1 MRGREAWPRPTNSQ
15 QGVTASSDKTS
26 SRALLGPPHSGDSTS
41 NLPGDRRSFP
51 AAAVAPVD
59 AAGFSLS
66 ALNKTEARTPELP
79 LSRPPPG
86 AERTVRGGFV
96 LAERSLCLEQVA
108 PLSLRNRS
116 FRSFANDDRH
126 VLAKHAS
133 IYPAPEELEA
143 VQMLVSTVEGAL
155 KKVSDWMEGLNKSS
169 GKTSS
174 DGEADD
180 QTEEDA
186 ADTKPDSTP
195 ALCGVTRVGLV
206 AKGLLIK
213 EDMELELVLMC
224 REKPTKLL
232 LSTISGNLP
241 LQIQTMTE
249 DKYEVRSCVPEAA
262 IWVCSTKDPQL
273 TLKITLS
280 SLDMREE
287 HSTEEEGEQEV
298 DREVQ
303 QDKEEEDDD
312 NEVLDRQKCQA
323 ALALLRHAK
332 WFQARVTD
340 LKSCVIV
347 LRILRDMCNRL
358 PVWQPLKGWP
368 LELISEK
375 AIATCNRLLGP
386 GEALRRVME
395 CIASGILLPGGP
407 GVHDPCER
415 EPTDALCDL
424 SVQQADAI
432 THSAQHALRLLA
444 FGQLYKI
451 LNMDPL
457 PASKPLPGLLEGG
470 CQKRLRDDVGSDDRD
485 FIKKMKVLD
494 WRMMDPNH
502 PMNALMRLNQIQPGL
517 QYRLLSQSGPV
528 HAPVFTMSV
537 EIHGTTYQATGN
549 SKRTAKLQVALKAL
563 QALGYM
569 LGSDGDVDS
578 LSADEKSDGES
589 KNDRM
594 STSSSSTTSVT
605 SSTDTQESRAPGP
618 ILTAGGK
625 NPVMEL
631 NEKRRGLK
639 YELISE
645 SGSSYDK
652 RFIIEVEV
660 DKQVFRGTGPNK
672 KVAKASAAL
681 AALNSL
687 FSGSKTTT
695 NKKKRPNP
703 PPKRPVASMLT
714 LPALTTRPLR
724 VPVIPRAPYISTPPT
739 HGYMPPGYGAPYGYG
754 PTGTLPA
761 YGGLYFDSAYY
772 QPQTI
777 ATPIIIHLG
786 PQDLF

>member
-1 MRGREAWPRPTNSQ
+1 I
-15 QGVTASSDKTS
+15 
-26 SRALLGPPHSGDSTS
+26 
-41 NLPGDRRSFP
+41 
-51 AAAVAPVD
+51 
-59 AAGFSLS
+59 
-66 ALNKTEARTPELP
+66 
-79 LSRPPPG
+79 
-86 AERTVRGGFV
+86 
-96 LAERSLCLEQVA
+96 
-108 PLSLRNRS
+108 
-116 FRSFANDDRH
+116 SFANDDRH
-126 VLAKHAS
+126 VMAKHAS

-155 KKVSDWMEGLNKSS
+155 KKVSDWMDDLSKSS
-169 GKTSS
+169 GQAT
-174 DGEADD
+174 ADD
-180 QTEEDA
+180 EAGDDTVEEDA
-186 ADTKPDSTP
+186 AEKKLDATSV
-195 ALCGVTRVGLV
+195 LCGVTRVGLV

-213 EDMELELVLMC
+213 GDMDLELVLMC

-232 LSTISGNLP
+232 LYTISANLP
-241 LQIQTMTE
+241 LQIQTMTD

-262 IWVCSTKDPQL
+262 IQVCSTKDPRL
-273 TLKITLS
+273 TLKITFS
-280 SLDMREE
+280 SLAMREE
-287 HSTEEEGEQEV
+287 QGTAE
-298 DREVQ
+298 
-303 QDKEEEDDD
+303 EEED
-312 NEVLDRQKCQA
+312 VLDKQRCQA
-323 ALALLRHAK
+323 ALASLRHAK
-332 WFQARVTD
+332 WFQVSTARVTD

-368 LELISEK
+368 LELICEK
-375 AIATCNRLLGP
+375 AIATCNRPLGP

-415 EPTDALCDL
+415 EPTDVLSDL
-424 SVQQADAI
+424 SAQQADAV

-444 FGQLYKI
+444 FGQLYKV

-457 PASKPLPGLLEGG
+457 PASKPSPRLLEGG
-470 CQKRLRDDVGSDDRD
+470 CQKRLREDVGSDDRD
-485 FIKKMKVLD
+485 FIKRMKVLD
-494 WRMMDPNH
+494 WRMTDPNH
-502 PMNALMRLNQIQPGL
+502 PMNALMRLNQIHPGL

-537 EIHGTTYQATGN
+537 EIQGTTYQATGN

-563 QALGYM
+563 QALGYV
-569 LGSDGDVDS
+569 LGNDGDVDS
-578 LSADEKSDGES
+578 LSADEKSDGEG

-594 STSSSSTTSVT
+594 STSSSSTSIT

-687 FSGSKTTT
+687 FSGSKSTT

-703 PPKRPVASMLT
+703 PPKRPVTSVLT
-714 LPALTTRPLR
+714 LPALAARPPR
-724 VPVIPRAPYISTPPT
+724 VPVIPRAPYISTPPA
-739 HGYMPPGYGAPYGYG
+739 HGYIPPGFGAPYGYSPAG
-754 PTGTLPA
+754 ALPA
-761 YGGLYFDSAYY
+761 YGGLYIDSAYY

>member
-1 MRGREAWPRPTNSQ
+1 M
-15 QGVTASSDKTS
+15 
-26 SRALLGPPHSGDSTS
+26 
-41 NLPGDRRSFP
+41 
-51 AAAVAPVD
+51 
-59 AAGFSLS
+59 
-66 ALNKTEARTPELP
+66 
-79 LSRPPPG
+79 
-86 AERTVRGGFV
+86 
-96 LAERSLCLEQVA
+96 
-108 PLSLRNRS
+108 
-116 FRSFANDDRH
+116 
-126 VLAKHAS
+126 AKHAS
-133 IYPAPEELEA
+133 IYPTPEELEA
-143 VQMLVSTVEGAL
+143 VQTLVSTVEGAL
-155 KKVSDWMEGLNKSS
+155 KKVSDWMDGLNKSS
-169 GKTSS
+169 GKPTIN
-174 DGEADD
+174 DEPGDN
-180 QTEEDA
+180 TEEKDA
-186 ADTKPDSTP
+186 AETKSDSTP
-195 ALCGVTRVGLV
+195 VLCGVTRVSLV

-213 EDMELELVLMC
+213 GDMDLELVLMC

-232 LSTISGNLP
+232 LYTISANLP

-249 DKYEVRSCVPEAA
+249 DKFEVQSCVSEAA
-262 IWVCSTKDPQL
+262 IRVCSAKDPQL

-280 SLDMREE
+280 SLAMREE
-287 HSTEEEGEQEV
+287 HSTTEEEEGDQDDSKQRQE
-298 DREVQ
+298 
-303 QDKEEEDDD
+303 KEEKVEDED
-312 NEVLDRQKCQA
+312 VLDRQKCQA
-323 ALALLRHAK
+323 ALASLRHAK

-340 LKSCVIV
+340 LKSCVII
-347 LRILRDMCNRL
+347 LRIFRDMCNRL

-368 LELISEK
+368 LELICEK
-375 AIATCNRLLGP
+375 AIATCNRPLGP

-415 EPTDALCDL
+415 EPTDVLSDL
-424 SVQQADAI
+424 SAQQADAV
-432 THSAQHALRLLA
+432 TDSAQHALRLLA
-444 FGQLYKI
+444 FGQLYKV

-457 PASKPLPGLLEGG
+457 PTSKPSPRLLEGG
-470 CQKRLRDDVGSDDRD
+470 CQKRLREDVGSDDRD
-485 FIKKMKVLD
+485 FIKRMKVLD
-494 WRMMDPNH
+494 WRMTDPNH
-502 PMNALMRLNQIQPGL
+502 PMNALMRLNQIHPGL

-537 EIHGTTYQATGN
+537 DIQGTTYQATGN

-563 QALGYM
+563 QALGFV
-569 LGSDGDVDS
+569 LGGDGDIDS
-578 LSADEKSDGES
+578 LSADEKSDGEG

-594 STSSSSTTSVT
+594 STSSSSTSIT

-687 FSGSKTTT
+687 FSGSKSTT

-703 PPKRPVASMLT
+703 PPKRPVASVLT
-714 LPALTTRPLR
+714 LPALAARPPR

-739 HGYMPPGYGAPYGYG
+739 HGYIPPGFGAPYGYSPAG
-754 PTGTLPA
+754 ALPPYGFPSRMPSVVVPVIRVPTTYPITH
-761 YGGLYFDSAYY
+761 LYPY
-772 QPQTI
+772 
-777 ATPIIIHLG
+777 
-786 PQDLF
+786 

>member
-1 MRGREAWPRPTNSQ
+1 M
-15 QGVTASSDKTS
+15 
-26 SRALLGPPHSGDSTS
+26 
-41 NLPGDRRSFP
+41 
-51 AAAVAPVD
+51 
-59 AAGFSLS
+59 
-66 ALNKTEARTPELP
+66 
-79 LSRPPPG
+79 
-86 AERTVRGGFV
+86 
-96 LAERSLCLEQVA
+96 
-108 PLSLRNRS
+108 RS

-126 VLAKHAS
+126 VMAKHSS

-143 VQMLVSTVEGAL
+143 VQTLVSTVEGAL
-155 KKVSDWMEGLNKSS
+155 KKVSDWMDGLNKSS
-169 GKTSS
+169 GKTSAN
-174 DGEADD
+174 DEAGDSKV
-180 QTEEDA
+180 EEDA
-186 ADTKPDSTP
+186 AETKPDSTP

-213 EDMELELVLMC
+213 GDMDLELVLMC
-224 REKPTKLL
+224 KEKPTKLL
-232 LSTISGNLP
+232 LYTVSANLP

-249 DKYEVRSCVPEAA
+249 DKYEVQSCVPEAA
-262 IWVCSTKDPQL
+262 IRVCSTKDPRL

-280 SLDMREE
+280 SLTMRED
-287 HSTEEEGEQEV
+287 HSTTQQEDGHPDDSKEQQQQEEEEEEKEDEEQE
-298 DREVQ
+298 D
-303 QDKEEEDDD
+303 
-312 NEVLDRQKCQA
+312 VLDRQKCRA
-323 ALALLRHAK
+323 ALAALRHAK

-340 LKSCVIV
+340 LKSCVII
-347 LRILRDMCNRL
+347 LRIFRDMCSRL
-358 PVWQPLKGWP
+358 AGWQPLKGWP
-368 LELISEK
+368 LELICEK

-415 EPTDALCDL
+415 EPTDVLSDL
-424 SVQQADAI
+424 SAQQADAI

-444 FGQLYKI
+444 FGQLYKV

-457 PASKPLPGLLEGG
+457 PTSKPSPRLLEGG
-470 CQKRLRDDVGSDDRD
+470 CQKRLREDVGSDDRD
-485 FIKKMKVLD
+485 FIKRMKVLD
-494 WRMMDPNH
+494 WRMTDPNH
-502 PMNALMRLNQIQPGL
+502 PMNALMRLNQIHPGL

-537 EIHGTTYQATGN
+537 EIQGTTYQATGN

-563 QALGYM
+563 QALGFV
-569 LGSDGDVDS
+569 LGGDGEVDS
-578 LSADEKSDGES
+578 LSADEKSDGEG

-594 STSSSSTTSVT
+594 STSSSSTSIT
-605 SSTDTQESRAPGP
+605 SSTDAQESRAPGP

-687 FSGSKTTT
+687 FSGSKSTS

-703 PPKRPVASMLT
+703 PPKRPVASVLT
-714 LPALTTRPLR
+714 LPALAARPQR
-724 VPVIPRAPYISTPPT
+724 VPVIPRAPYISTQPT
-739 HGYMPPGYGAPYGYG
+739 HGYIPPGFGAPYGYSPAG
-754 PTGTLPA
+754 ALHPYGFPSRMPSVVVPVIRVPTTYPLTH
-761 YGGLYFDSAYY
+761 LYPY
-772 QPQTI
+772 
-777 ATPIIIHLG
+777 
-786 PQDLF
+786 

>member
-1 MRGREAWPRPTNSQ
+1 M
-15 QGVTASSDKTS
+15 
-26 SRALLGPPHSGDSTS
+26 
-41 NLPGDRRSFP
+41 
-51 AAAVAPVD
+51 
-59 AAGFSLS
+59 
-66 ALNKTEARTPELP
+66 
-79 LSRPPPG
+79 
-86 AERTVRGGFV
+86 
-96 LAERSLCLEQVA
+96 
-108 PLSLRNRS
+108 RS

-126 VLAKHAS
+126 VMAKHAS

-143 VQMLVSTVEGAL
+143 VQTLVSTVEGAL
-155 KKVSDWMEGLNKSS
+155 KKVSDWMDDLSKSS
-169 GKTSS
+169 GKTSTNN
-174 DGEADD
+174 EAGDD
-180 QTEEDA
+180 TVEEDA
-186 ADTKPDSTP
+186 AEKKLDAASV
-195 ALCGVTRVGLV
+195 LCGVTRVGLV

-213 EDMELELVLMC
+213 GDMDLELVLMC

-232 LSTISGNLP
+232 LYTISANLP
-241 LQIQTMTE
+241 LQIQTMTD

-262 IWVCSTKDPQL
+262 IQVCTTKDPHL

-280 SLDMREE
+280 SLAMRDEQSATE
-287 HSTEEEGEQEV
+287 EEEGEQ
-298 DREVQ
+298 DA
-303 QDKEEEDDD
+303 DKRRQEEEEEEEEEED
-312 NEVLDRQKCQA
+312 VLDRQKCQA
-323 ALALLRHAK
+323 ALASLRHAK

-368 LELISEK
+368 LELICEK
-375 AIATCNRLLGP
+375 AIATCNRPLGP
-386 GEALRRVME
+386 GEALRRVIE

-415 EPTDALCDL
+415 EPTDVLSDL
-424 SVQQADAI
+424 SAQQADAI

-444 FGQLYKI
+444 FGQLYKV

-457 PASKPLPGLLEGG
+457 PASKPSLRLLEGG
-470 CQKRLRDDVGSDDRD
+470 CQKRLREDIGSDDRD
-485 FIKKMKVLD
+485 FIKRMKVLD
-494 WRMMDPNH
+494 WRMTDPNH
-502 PMNALMRLNQIQPGL
+502 PMNALMRLNQIHPGL

-537 EIHGTTYQATGN
+537 EIQGTTYQATGN

-563 QALGYM
+563 QALGYV

-578 LSADEKSDGES
+578 LSADEKSDGEG

-594 STSSSSTTSVT
+594 STSSSSTSIT

-687 FSGSKTTT
+687 FSGSKSTT

-703 PPKRPVASMLT
+703 PPKRPVASVLT
-714 LPALTTRPLR
+714 LPALAARPPR
-724 VPVIPRAPYISTPPT
+724 VPIIPRAPYISTPPA
-739 HGYMPPGYGAPYGYG
+739 HGYIPPGFGAPYGYSPAG
-754 PTGTLPA
+754 ALPA
-761 YGGLYFDSAYY
+761 YGFPSRMPSVVVPVIRVPTAYPVTHLYPY
-772 QPQTI
+772 
-777 ATPIIIHLG
+777 
-786 PQDLF
+786 

>member
-1 MRGREAWPRPTNSQ
+1 M
-15 QGVTASSDKTS
+15 
-26 SRALLGPPHSGDSTS
+26 
-41 NLPGDRRSFP
+41 
-51 AAAVAPVD
+51 
-59 AAGFSLS
+59 
-66 ALNKTEARTPELP
+66 
-79 LSRPPPG
+79 
-86 AERTVRGGFV
+86 
-96 LAERSLCLEQVA
+96 
-108 PLSLRNRS
+108 RS

-126 VLAKHAS
+126 VMAKHAS

-143 VQMLVSTVEGAL
+143 VQTLVSTVEGAL
-155 KKVSDWMEGLNKSS
+155 KKVSDWMDGLNTSS
-169 GKTSS
+169 GKTST
-174 DGEADD
+174 DTVAGDNKA
-180 QTEEDA
+180 EEDSA
-186 ADTKPDSTP
+186 ETKPDGTP

-213 EDMELELVLMC
+213 GDMDLELVLMC

-232 LSTISGNLP
+232 LYTISANLP

-249 DKYEVRSCVPEAA
+249 DKYEVQSCAPDAA
-262 IWVCSTKDPQL
+262 IRVCSTKDPCL

-280 SLDMREE
+280 SLTMREE
-287 HSTEEEGEQEV
+287 HCTTEEVSPDEGGHQDDNKERQE
-298 DREVQ
+298 D
-303 QDKEEEDDD
+303 EEED
-312 NEVLDRQKCQA
+312 VLDRQKCQA
-323 ALALLRHAK
+323 ALASLRHAK

-347 LRILRDMCNRL
+347 LRIFRDMCNRL
-358 PVWQPLKGWP
+358 AGWQPLKGWP
-368 LELISEK
+368 LELICEK
-375 AIATCNRLLGP
+375 AIATCNRPLGP

-415 EPTDALCDL
+415 KPTDVLSDL
-424 SVQQADAI
+424 SAQQADAI

-457 PASKPLPGLLEGG
+457 PTSRPSPRLLEGG
-470 CQKRLRDDVGSDDRD
+470 CQKRLREDVGSDDRD
-485 FIKKMKVLD
+485 FIKRMKVLD
-494 WRMMDPNH
+494 WRMTDPNH
-502 PMNALMRLNQIQPGL
+502 PMNALMRLNQIHPGL

-537 EIHGTTYQATGN
+537 EIQGTTYQATGN

-563 QALGYM
+563 QALGFV
-569 LGSDGDVDS
+569 LGGDGDVDS
-578 LSADEKSDGES
+578 LSADEKSDGEG

-594 STSSSSTTSVT
+594 STSSSSTSIT
-605 SSTDTQESRAPGP
+605 SSTDTLQSRAPGP

-681 AALNSL
+681 AALNCL
-687 FSGSKTTT
+687 FSGSKSTSI
-695 NKKKRPNP
+695 KKKRPNP
-703 PPKRPVASMLT
+703 PPKRPVASVLT
-714 LPALTTRPLR
+714 LPALAARPPR

-739 HGYMPPGYGAPYGYG
+739 HGYIPPGFGAPYGYS
-754 PTGTLPA
+754 PA
-761 YGGLYFDSAYY
+761 GALHPYGGLYIDSAYY
-772 QPQTI
+772 QPQTL

>member
-1 MRGREAWPRPTNSQ
+1 M
-15 QGVTASSDKTS
+15 
-26 SRALLGPPHSGDSTS
+26 
-41 NLPGDRRSFP
+41 
-51 AAAVAPVD
+51 
-59 AAGFSLS
+59 
-66 ALNKTEARTPELP
+66 
-79 LSRPPPG
+79 
-86 AERTVRGGFV
+86 
-96 LAERSLCLEQVA
+96 
-108 PLSLRNRS
+108 
-116 FRSFANDDRH
+116 
-126 VLAKHAS
+126 AKHAS
-133 IYPAPEELEA
+133 VYPAPEELEA
-143 VQMLVSTVEGAL
+143 VQSLVSTVEGAL
-155 KKVSDWMEGLNKSS
+155 KKVSDWMDGLDKPS
-169 GKTSS
+169 GKMS
-174 DGEADD
+174 DG
-180 QTEEDA
+180 T
-186 ADTKPDSTP
+186 SV
-195 ALCGVTRVGLV
+195 LCGVTRVGLV

-213 EDMELELVLMC
+213 GDMDLELVLMC

-232 LSTISGNLP
+232 LYTVSANLP
-241 LQIQTMTE
+241 LQIQTMTD
-249 DKYEVRSCVPEAA
+249 DKYEVQSSVPEAA
-262 IWVCSTKDPQL
+262 IQVCSTKDPQL

-280 SLDMREE
+280 SLTMRDDPGT
-287 HSTEEEGEQEV
+287 TEEE
-298 DREVQ
+298 D
-303 QDKEEEDDD
+303 ED
-312 NEVLDRQKCQA
+312 VLDRQRCRA
-323 ALALLRHAK
+323 ALASLRHAK
-332 WFQARVTD
+332 WFQVSTAGRVLLNITD
-340 LKSCVIV
+340 LKSCVVV

-368 LELISEK
+368 LELICEK
-375 AIATCNRLLGP
+375 AIATCNRPLGP

-415 EPTDALCDL
+415 EPTDVLSDL
-424 SVQQADAI
+424 NAQQADAI

-444 FGQLYKI
+444 FGQLYKV

-457 PASKPLPGLLEGG
+457 PANKPSLRLLEGG

-485 FIKKMKVLD
+485 FIKRMKVLD
-494 WRMMDPNH
+494 WRMTDPNH
-502 PMNALMRLNQIQPGL
+502 PMNALMRLNQIHPGL

-537 EIHGTTYQATGN
+537 EIQGTSYQATGN

-563 QALGYM
+563 QALGFV
-569 LGSDGDVDS
+569 LGSGDGDVDS
-578 LSADEKSDGES
+578 LSADEKSDGEG

-594 STSSSSTTSVT
+594 SSSSSSTSIT
-605 SSTDTQESRAPGP
+605 SSTDAPESRAPGP

-687 FSGSKTTT
+687 FSGSKSAT

-703 PPKRPVASMLT
+703 PPKRPVASVLT
-714 LPALTTRPLR
+714 LPALAARPPQ
-724 VPVIPRAPYISTPPT
+724 VPVIPTAPYISTPPT
-739 HGYMPPGYGAPYGYG
+739 HGYIPPGFGAPYGYSPAG
-754 PTGTLPA
+754 ALPA
-761 YGGLYFDSAYY
+761 YSGLYIDSAYY

>member
-1 MRGREAWPRPTNSQ
+1 M
-15 QGVTASSDKTS
+15 
-26 SRALLGPPHSGDSTS
+26 
-41 NLPGDRRSFP
+41 
-51 AAAVAPVD
+51 
-59 AAGFSLS
+59 
-66 ALNKTEARTPELP
+66 
-79 LSRPPPG
+79 
-86 AERTVRGGFV
+86 
-96 LAERSLCLEQVA
+96 
-108 PLSLRNRS
+108 RS

-126 VLAKHAS
+126 VMAKHAGV
-133 IYPAPEELEA
+133 YPTPEELEA
-143 VQMLVSTVEGAL
+143 VQALVSTVEGAL
-155 KKVSDWMEGLNKSS
+155 KKVSDWMDGLNKNS
-169 GKTSS
+169 GKTSTN
-174 DGEADD
+174 GEAADD
-180 QTEEDA
+180 KAEEDA
-186 ADTKPDSTP
+186 ADTKPDGTSV
-195 ALCGVTRVGLV
+195 LCGVTRVGLV

-213 EDMELELVLMC
+213 GDMDLELVLMC

-232 LSTISGNLP
+232 LYTISANLP

-262 IWVCSTKDPQL
+262 IQVCSTKDPRL

-280 SLDMREE
+280 SLAMREE
-287 HSTEEEGEQEV
+287 HSTTEEEEGEQE
-298 DREVQ
+298 D
-303 QDKEEEDDD
+303 DKERQEDKRDEEEEEEEEEEED
-312 NEVLDRQKCQA
+312 VLDRQKCQA
-323 ALALLRHAK
+323 ALASLRHAK

-368 LELISEK
+368 LELICEK
-375 AIATCNRLLGP
+375 AIATCNRPLGP

-395 CIASGILLPGGP
+395 CVASGILLPGGP

-415 EPTDALCDL
+415 EPTDALSDL
-424 SVQQADAI
+424 NAQQADAV

-444 FGQLYKI
+444 FGQLYKV

-457 PASKPLPGLLEGG
+457 PASKPSAGLLEGG
-470 CQKRLRDDVGSDDRD
+470 CQKRHREDVGSDDRD
-485 FIKKMKVLD
+485 FIKRMKVLD
-494 WRMMDPNH
+494 WRMTDPNH

-537 EIHGTTYQATGN
+537 DIQGTTYQATGN

-563 QALGYM
+563 QALGYV

-578 LSADEKSDGES
+578 LSADEKSDGEG

-594 STSSSSTTSVT
+594 STSSSSTSIT

-687 FSGSKTTT
+687 FSGSKSTT

-703 PPKRPVASMLT
+703 PPKRPVASVLT
-714 LPALTTRPLR
+714 LPALAARPPR

-739 HGYMPPGYGAPYGYG
+739 HGYIPPGFGAPYGYSPAG
-754 PTGTLPA
+754 ALPA
-761 YGGLYFDSAYY
+761 YGFPSRLPSVVVPVIRVPTTYPVTHLYPY
-772 QPQTI
+772 
-777 ATPIIIHLG
+777 
-786 PQDLF
+786 

>member
-1 MRGREAWPRPTNSQ
+1 MLT
-15 QGVTASSDKTS
+15 
-26 SRALLGPPHSGDSTS
+26 L
-41 NLPGDRRSFP
+41 
-51 AAAVAPVD
+51 
-59 AAGFSLS
+59 SLS
-66 ALNKTEARTPELP
+66 
-79 LSRPPPG
+79 
-86 AERTVRGGFV
+86 
-96 LAERSLCLEQVA
+96 CLI
-108 PLSLRNRS
+108 LSLS
-116 FRSFANDDRH
+116 
-126 VLAKHAS
+126 
-133 IYPAPEELEA
+133 P
-143 VQMLVSTVEGAL
+143 
-155 KKVSDWMEGLNKSS
+155 
-169 GKTSS
+169 
-174 DGEADD
+174 
-180 QTEEDA
+180 
-186 ADTKPDSTP
+186 
-195 ALCGVTRVGLV
+195 
-206 AKGLLIK
+206 
-213 EDMELELVLMC
+213 
-224 REKPTKLL
+224 
-232 LSTISGNLP
+232 
-241 LQIQTMTE
+241 
-249 DKYEVRSCVPEAA
+249 
-262 IWVCSTKDPQL
+262 
-273 TLKITLS
+273 
-280 SLDMREE
+280 
-287 HSTEEEGEQEV
+287 EEGEQ
-298 DREVQ
+298 DA
-303 QDKEEEDDD
+303 DKRRQEEEEEDED
-312 NEVLDRQKCQA
+312 VLDRQKCQA
-323 ALALLRHAK
+323 ALASLRHAK

-347 LRILRDMCNRL
+347 LRILREMCNRL

-368 LELISEK
+368 LELICEK
-375 AIATCNRLLGP
+375 AIATCNRPLGP
-386 GEALRRVME
+386 GEALRRVIE

-415 EPTDALCDL
+415 EPTDVLSDL
-424 SVQQADAI
+424 SAQQADAI

-444 FGQLYKI
+444 FGQLYKV

-457 PASKPLPGLLEGG
+457 PASKPSPRLLEGG
-470 CQKRLRDDVGSDDRD
+470 CQKRLREDIGSDDRD
-485 FIKKMKVLD
+485 FIKRMKVLD
-494 WRMMDPNH
+494 WRMTDPNH
-502 PMNALMRLNQIQPGL
+502 PMNALMRLNQIHPGL

-537 EIHGTTYQATGN
+537 EIQGTTYQATGN

-563 QALGYM
+563 QALGYV

-578 LSADEKSDGES
+578 LSADEKSDGEG

-594 STSSSSTTSVT
+594 STSSSSTSIT

-687 FSGSKTTT
+687 FSGSKSTT

-703 PPKRPVASMLT
+703 QPKRPVASVLT
-714 LPALTTRPLR
+714 LPALAARPPR
-724 VPVIPRAPYISTPPT
+724 VPVIPRAPYISTPPA
-739 HGYMPPGYGAPYGYG
+739 HGYIPPGFGAPYGYSPAG
-754 PTGTLPA
+754 ALPA
-761 YGGLYFDSAYY
+761 YGGLYIDSAYY

>member
-1 MRGREAWPRPTNSQ
+1 M
-15 QGVTASSDKTS
+15 
-26 SRALLGPPHSGDSTS
+26 
-41 NLPGDRRSFP
+41 
-51 AAAVAPVD
+51 
-59 AAGFSLS
+59 
-66 ALNKTEARTPELP
+66 
-79 LSRPPPG
+79 
-86 AERTVRGGFV
+86 
-96 LAERSLCLEQVA
+96 
-108 PLSLRNRS
+108 RS

-126 VLAKHAS
+126 VMAKHAS

-143 VQMLVSTVEGAL
+143 VQTLVSTVEGAL
-155 KKVSDWMEGLNKSS
+155 KKVSDWMDDLSKSS
-169 GKTSS
+169 GKTSTNN
-174 DGEADD
+174 EAGDD
-180 QTEEDA
+180 TVEEDA
-186 ADTKPDSTP
+186 AEKKLDAASV
-195 ALCGVTRVGLV
+195 LCGVTRVGLV

-213 EDMELELVLMC
+213 GDMDLELVLMC

-232 LSTISGNLP
+232 LYTISANLP
-241 LQIQTMTE
+241 LQIQTMTD

-262 IWVCSTKDPQL
+262 IQVCTTKDPHL

-280 SLDMREE
+280 SLAMRDEQSATE
-287 HSTEEEGEQEV
+287 EEEGEQ
-298 DREVQ
+298 DA
-303 QDKEEEDDD
+303 DKRRQEEEEEED
-312 NEVLDRQKCQA
+312 VLDRQKCQA
-323 ALALLRHAK
+323 ALASLRHAK

-368 LELISEK
+368 LELICEK
-375 AIATCNRLLGP
+375 AIATCNRPLGP
-386 GEALRRVME
+386 GEALRRVIE

-415 EPTDALCDL
+415 EPMDVLSDL
-424 SVQQADAI
+424 SAQQADAI
-432 THSAQHALRLLA
+432 THSAQHALRLLD
-444 FGQLYKI
+444 FGQLYKV

-457 PASKPLPGLLEGG
+457 PASKPSPRLLEGG
-470 CQKRLRDDVGSDDRD
+470 CQKRLREDIGSDDRD
-485 FIKKMKVLD
+485 FIKRMKVLD
-494 WRMMDPNH
+494 WRMTDPNH
-502 PMNALMRLNQIQPGL
+502 PMNALMRLNQIHPGL

-537 EIHGTTYQATGN
+537 EIQGTTYQATGN

-563 QALGYM
+563 QALGYV

-578 LSADEKSDGES
+578 LSADEKSDGEG

-594 STSSSSTTSVT
+594 STSSSSTSIT

-687 FSGSKTTT
+687 FSGSKSTT

-703 PPKRPVASMLT
+703 PPKRPVASVLT
-714 LPALTTRPLR
+714 LPALAARPPR
-724 VPVIPRAPYISTPPT
+724 VPIIPRAPYISTPPA
-739 HGYMPPGYGAPYGYG
+739 HGYIPPGFGAPYGYS
-754 PTGTLPA
+754 PAGTLPA
-761 YGGLYFDSAYY
+761 YGFPSRMPSVVVPVIRVPTAYPVTHLYPY
-772 QPQTI
+772 
-777 ATPIIIHLG
+777 
-786 PQDLF
+786 

>member
-1 MRGREAWPRPTNSQ
+1 M
-15 QGVTASSDKTS
+15 
-26 SRALLGPPHSGDSTS
+26 
-41 NLPGDRRSFP
+41 
-51 AAAVAPVD
+51 
-59 AAGFSLS
+59 
-66 ALNKTEARTPELP
+66 
-79 LSRPPPG
+79 
-86 AERTVRGGFV
+86 
-96 LAERSLCLEQVA
+96 
-108 PLSLRNRS
+108 RS

-126 VLAKHAS
+126 VMAKHAGV
-133 IYPAPEELEA
+133 YPAPEELEA
-143 VQMLVSTVEGAL
+143 VQSLVSTVEGAL
-155 KKVSDWMEGLNKSS
+155 KKVSDWMDGLNKSS
-169 GKTSS
+169 GKTSTS
-174 DGEADD
+174 NEAGD
-180 QTEEDA
+180 TVEEDA
-186 ADTKPDSTP
+186 AETKPDGTSV
-195 ALCGVTRVGLV
+195 LCGVTRVSLV

-213 EDMELELVLMC
+213 GDMDLELVLMC

-232 LSTISGNLP
+232 LYTISANLP

-262 IWVCSTKDPQL
+262 IRVCSTKNPQL

-280 SLDMREE
+280 SLAMREE
-287 HSTEEEGEQEV
+287 HSTTEEEEGHQDEDKETQE
-298 DREVQ
+298 EEETQ
-303 QDKEEEDDD
+303 EDKETQEDEETQEDKETQEEEEEEDD
-312 NEVLDRQKCQA
+312 VLDRHKCQA
-323 ALALLRHAK
+323 ALASLRHAK

-340 LKSCVIV
+340 LKSCVII
-347 LRILRDMCNRL
+347 LRVLRDMCNRL

-368 LELISEK
+368 LELICEK
-375 AIATCNRLLGP
+375 AIATCNRPLGP

-415 EPTDALCDL
+415 EPTDVL
-424 SVQQADAI
+424 SELSAQQADAI

-444 FGQLYKI
+444 FGQLYKV

-457 PASKPLPGLLEGG
+457 PASKPSPRLLEGG
-470 CQKRLRDDVGSDDRD
+470 CQKRLREDAGSDDRD
-485 FIKKMKVLD
+485 FIKRMKVLD
-494 WRMMDPNH
+494 WRMTDPNH
-502 PMNALMRLNQIQPGL
+502 PMNALMRLNQIHPGL

-537 EIHGTTYQATGN
+537 EIQGTTYQATGN

-563 QALGYM
+563 QALGYV
-569 LGSDGDVDS
+569 LSSDGDVDS
-578 LSADEKSDGES
+578 LSADEKSDGEG

-594 STSSSSTTSVT
+594 STSSSSTSIT
-605 SSTDTQESRAPGP
+605 SSTDAQESRAPGP

-645 SGSSYDK
+645 SGNSYDK

-687 FSGSKTTT
+687 FSGSKSTT

-703 PPKRPVASMLT
+703 PPKRPVASVLT
-714 LPALTTRPLR
+714 LPALAARPPR
-724 VPVIPRAPYISTPPT
+724 VPVIPRAPYISTPAT
-739 HGYMPPGYGAPYGYG
+739 HGYIPPGFGAPYGYSPAG
-754 PTGTLPA
+754 ALPA
-761 YGGLYFDSAYY
+761 YGGLYIDSAYY

>member
-1 MRGREAWPRPTNSQ
+1 M
-15 QGVTASSDKTS
+15 
-26 SRALLGPPHSGDSTS
+26 
-41 NLPGDRRSFP
+41 
-51 AAAVAPVD
+51 
-59 AAGFSLS
+59 
-66 ALNKTEARTPELP
+66 
-79 LSRPPPG
+79 
-86 AERTVRGGFV
+86 
-96 LAERSLCLEQVA
+96 
-108 PLSLRNRS
+108 RS

-126 VLAKHAS
+126 VMAKHAS

-143 VQMLVSTVEGAL
+143 VQTMVSTVEGAL
-155 KKVSDWMEGLNKSS
+155 KKVSDWMDGLARPS
-169 GKTSS
+169 GKICAQDGHG
-174 DGEADD
+174 DGERDGDGDGHGDGHGDGVD
-180 QTEEDA
+180 QDQDA
-186 ADTKPDSTP
+186 TRDRSDALTPAVAP

-206 AKGLLIK
+206 AEGLLIK
-213 EDMELELVLMC
+213 GDLDLELVLMC
-224 REKPTKLL
+224 RDKPTKVLL
-232 LSTISGNLP
+232 YTVSANLP
-241 LQIQTMTE
+241 LQIQTMT
-249 DKYEVRSCVPEAA
+249 DDRYEVHSCVPEAA
-262 IWVCSTKDPQL
+262 IRVCRTTDPRL
-273 TLKITLS
+273 TLKVTLS
-280 SLDMREE
+280 SLAMRDDRGATDSEE
-287 HSTEEEGEQEV
+287 GDQEEGKQRRQDKDDVEEEEE
-298 DREVQ
+298 
-303 QDKEEEDDD
+303 KEED
-312 NEVLDRQKCQA
+312 VLDRQKCLV
-323 ALALLRHAK
+323 ALAALRHAK
-332 WFQARVTD
+332 WFQARVAD

-368 LELISEK
+368 LELICEK
-375 AIATCNRLLGP
+375 AIATCNRPLGP
-386 GEALRRVME
+386 GEALRRVIE

-415 EPTDALCDL
+415 EPTDALSEL
-424 SVQQADAI
+424 NAQQADAV
-432 THSAQHALRLLA
+432 TNNAQHALRLLA
-444 FGQLYKI
+444 FGQLYKV

-457 PASKPLPGLLEGG
+457 PASKPSARHLEGG
-470 CQKRLRDDVGSDDRD
+470 VLKRHRDDVGSDDRD
-485 FIKKMKVLD
+485 FIKRMKVLD
-494 WRMMDPNH
+494 WRMTDPNH

-537 EIHGTTYQATGN
+537 DIQGTTYQATGN

-563 QALGYM
+563 QALGYVV
-569 LGSDGDVDS
+569 GADADVDS
-578 LSADEKSDGES
+578 LSADEKSDGEG

-594 STSSSSTTSVT
+594 STSSSSTSIT

-687 FSGSKTTT
+687 FTGSKSTT

-703 PPKRPVASMLT
+703 PPKRPVTSVLT
-714 LPALTTRPLR
+714 LPALAARPQR

-739 HGYMPPGYGAPYGYG
+739 PGYIPPGFGAPYGYSPAG
-754 PTGTLPA
+754 ALPT
-761 YGGLYFDSAYY
+761 YGFPSRMPSVVVPVIRVPTTYPVTHLYPY
-772 QPQTI
+772 
-777 ATPIIIHLG
+777 
-786 PQDLF
+786 

>member
-1 MRGREAWPRPTNSQ
+1 M
-15 QGVTASSDKTS
+15 
-26 SRALLGPPHSGDSTS
+26 
-41 NLPGDRRSFP
+41 
-51 AAAVAPVD
+51 
-59 AAGFSLS
+59 
-66 ALNKTEARTPELP
+66 
-79 LSRPPPG
+79 
-86 AERTVRGGFV
+86 
-96 LAERSLCLEQVA
+96 
-108 PLSLRNRS
+108 RS

-126 VLAKHAS
+126 VMAKHAS
-133 IYPAPEELEA
+133 VYPAPEELEA
-143 VQMLVSTVEGAL
+143 VQSLVSTVEGAL
-155 KKVSDWMEGLNKSS
+155 KKVSDWMDGLDKPSEKMSTTNKAADNTTEEEAAET
-169 GKTSS
+169 KS
-174 DGEADD
+174 DG
-180 QTEEDA
+180 T
-186 ADTKPDSTP
+186 SV
-195 ALCGVTRVGLV
+195 LCGVTRVGLV

-213 EDMELELVLMC
+213 GDMDLELVLMC

-232 LSTISGNLP
+232 LYTVSANLP
-241 LQIQTMTE
+241 LQIQTMTD
-249 DKYEVRSCVPEAA
+249 DKYEVRSSVPEAA
-262 IWVCSTKDPQL
+262 IQVCSTKDPQL

-280 SLDMREE
+280 SLTMRDDP
-287 HSTEEEGEQEV
+287 STTEEEEEG
-298 DREVQ
+298 DRDGG
-303 QDKEEEDDD
+303 DKRRRREEDEDED
-312 NEVLDRQKCQA
+312 EDVLDRQRCLA
-323 ALALLRHAK
+323 ALASLRHAK

-340 LKSCVIV
+340 LKSCVVV

-368 LELISEK
+368 LELICEK
-375 AIATCNRLLGP
+375 AIATCNRPLGP

-415 EPTDALCDL
+415 EPTDVLSDL
-424 SVQQADAI
+424 NAQQADAI

-444 FGQLYKI
+444 FGQLYKV

-457 PASKPLPGLLEGG
+457 PANKPSLRLLEGG
-470 CQKRLRDDVGSDDRD
+470 CQKRLRDDDGSDDRD
-485 FIKKMKVLD
+485 FIKRMKVLD
-494 WRMMDPNH
+494 WRMTDPNH
-502 PMNALMRLNQIQPGL
+502 PMNALMRLNQIHPGL

-537 EIHGTTYQATGN
+537 EIQGTSYQATGN

-563 QALGYM
+563 QALGFV
-569 LGSDGDVDS
+569 LGGGDGDVDS
-578 LSADEKSDGES
+578 LSADEKSDGEG

-594 STSSSSTTSVT
+594 SSSSSSTSIT
-605 SSTDTQESRAPGP
+605 SSTDAPECRAPGP

-687 FSGSKTTT
+687 FSGSKSAT

-703 PPKRPVASMLT
+703 PPKRPVASVLT
-714 LPALTTRPLR
+714 LPALAARPPR

-739 HGYMPPGYGAPYGYG
+739 HGYIPPGFGAPYGYSPAG
-754 PTGTLPA
+754 ALPA
-761 YGGLYFDSAYY
+761 YSGLYIDSAYY

>member
-1 MRGREAWPRPTNSQ
+1 M
-15 QGVTASSDKTS
+15 
-26 SRALLGPPHSGDSTS
+26 
-41 NLPGDRRSFP
+41 
-51 AAAVAPVD
+51 
-59 AAGFSLS
+59 
-66 ALNKTEARTPELP
+66 
-79 LSRPPPG
+79 
-86 AERTVRGGFV
+86 
-96 LAERSLCLEQVA
+96 
-108 PLSLRNRS
+108 RS

-126 VLAKHAS
+126 VMAKHAS
-133 IYPAPEELEA
+133 VYPAPEELEA
-143 VQMLVSTVEGAL
+143 VQTLVSTVEGAL
-155 KKVSDWMEGLNKSS
+155 KKVSDWMDGLNKSS
-169 GKTSS
+169 GKTSINNEV
-174 DGEADD
+174 GDD
-180 QTEEDA
+180 SVERDA
-186 ADTKPDSTP
+186 AETKPDGTP
-195 ALCGVTRVGLV
+195 VLCGVTRVGLV

-213 EDMELELVLMC
+213 GDMDLELVLMC

-232 LSTISGNLP
+232 LYTISANLP

-249 DKYEVRSCVPEAA
+249 DKYEVQSCVPEAA
-262 IWVCSTKDPQL
+262 IRVCSTKDPQL

-280 SLDMREE
+280 SLAMREE
-287 HSTEEEGEQEV
+287 HSATE
-298 DREVQ
+298 
-303 QDKEEEDDD
+303 EEEDDQED
-312 NEVLDRQKCQA
+312 KKEKQEGKEEEEDVLDRQKCQA
-323 ALALLRHAK
+323 ALASLRHSK

-347 LRILRDMCNRL
+347 LRIFRDMCNRL
-358 PVWQPLKGWP
+358 PGWQPLKGWP
-368 LELISEK
+368 LELICEK
-375 AIATCNRLLGP
+375 AIATCNRPLGP

-415 EPTDALCDL
+415 EPTDVL
-424 SVQQADAI
+424 SGLSAQQADSI
-432 THSAQHALRLLA
+432 TDSAQHALRLLA
-444 FGQLYKI
+444 FGQLYKV

-457 PASKPLPGLLEGG
+457 PASKPSPRLLEGG
-470 CQKRLRDDVGSDDRD
+470 CQKRIREDVGSDDRD
-485 FIKKMKVLD
+485 FIKRMKVLD

-502 PMNALMRLNQIQPGL
+502 PMNALMRLNQIHPGL

-537 EIHGTTYQATGN
+537 DIQGTTYQATGN

-563 QALGYM
+563 QALGFVVS
-569 LGSDGDVDS
+569 GDGDVDS
-578 LSADEKSDGES
+578 LSADEKSDGEG

-594 STSSSSTTSVT
+594 STSSSSTSIT

-660 DKQVFRGTGPNK
+660 DKQVFRGMGPNK

-687 FSGSKTTT
+687 FSGSKSTT

-703 PPKRPVASMLT
+703 PPKRPIASVLT
-714 LPALTTRPLR
+714 LPALAARPPR

-739 HGYMPPGYGAPYGYG
+739 HGYIPPGFGAPYGYSPAG
-754 PTGTLPA
+754 ALPPYGFPSRMPSVVVPVIRVPTTYPVTH
-761 YGGLYFDSAYY
+761 LYPY
-772 QPQTI
+772 
-777 ATPIIIHLG
+777 
-786 PQDLF
+786 

>member
-1 MRGREAWPRPTNSQ
+1 M
-15 QGVTASSDKTS
+15 
-26 SRALLGPPHSGDSTS
+26 
-41 NLPGDRRSFP
+41 
-51 AAAVAPVD
+51 
-59 AAGFSLS
+59 
-66 ALNKTEARTPELP
+66 
-79 LSRPPPG
+79 
-86 AERTVRGGFV
+86 
-96 LAERSLCLEQVA
+96 
-108 PLSLRNRS
+108 
-116 FRSFANDDRH
+116 
-126 VLAKHAS
+126 AKHAGV
-133 IYPAPEELEA
+133 YPAPEELEA
-143 VQMLVSTVEGAL
+143 VQSLVSTVEGAL
-155 KKVSDWMEGLNKSS
+155 KKVSDWMDGLNKSS
-169 GKTSS
+169 GKTSTS
-174 DGEADD
+174 NEAGD
-180 QTEEDA
+180 TVEEDA
-186 ADTKPDSTP
+186 AETKPDGTSV
-195 ALCGVTRVGLV
+195 LCGVTRVSLV

-213 EDMELELVLMC
+213 GDMDLELVLMC

-232 LSTISGNLP
+232 LYTISANLP

-262 IWVCSTKDPQL
+262 IRVCSTKNPQL

-280 SLDMREE
+280 SLAMREE
-287 HSTEEEGEQEV
+287 HSTTEEDVYETQEEE
-298 DREVQ
+298 
-303 QDKEEEDDD
+303 EEEDD
-312 NEVLDRQKCQA
+312 VLDRHKCQA
-323 ALALLRHAK
+323 ALASLRHAK

-340 LKSCVIV
+340 LKSCVII
-347 LRILRDMCNRL
+347 LRVLRDMCNRL

-368 LELISEK
+368 LELICEK
-375 AIATCNRLLGP
+375 AIATCNRPLGP

-415 EPTDALCDL
+415 EPTDVL
-424 SVQQADAI
+424 SELSAQQADAI

-444 FGQLYKI
+444 FGQLYKV

-457 PASKPLPGLLEGG
+457 PASKPSPRLLEGG
-470 CQKRLRDDVGSDDRD
+470 CQKRLREDAGSDDRD
-485 FIKKMKVLD
+485 FIKRMKVLD
-494 WRMMDPNH
+494 WRMTDPNH
-502 PMNALMRLNQIQPGL
+502 PMNALMRLNQIHPGL

-537 EIHGTTYQATGN
+537 EIQGTTYQATGN

-563 QALGYM
+563 QALGYV
-569 LGSDGDVDS
+569 LSSDGDVDS
-578 LSADEKSDGES
+578 LSADEKSDGEG

-594 STSSSSTTSVT
+594 STSSSSTSIT
-605 SSTDTQESRAPGP
+605 SSTDAQESRAPGP

-645 SGSSYDK
+645 SGNSYDK

-687 FSGSKTTT
+687 FSGSKSTT

-703 PPKRPVASMLT
+703 PPKRPVASVLT
-714 LPALTTRPLR
+714 LPALAARPPR

-739 HGYMPPGYGAPYGYG
+739 HGYIPPGFGAPYGYSPAG
-754 PTGTLPA
+754 ALPA
-761 YGGLYFDSAYY
+761 YGGLYIDSAYY

>member
-1 MRGREAWPRPTNSQ
+1 M
-15 QGVTASSDKTS
+15 
-26 SRALLGPPHSGDSTS
+26 
-41 NLPGDRRSFP
+41 
-51 AAAVAPVD
+51 
-59 AAGFSLS
+59 
-66 ALNKTEARTPELP
+66 
-79 LSRPPPG
+79 
-86 AERTVRGGFV
+86 
-96 LAERSLCLEQVA
+96 
-108 PLSLRNRS
+108 
-116 FRSFANDDRH
+116 
-126 VLAKHAS
+126 AKHAS

-143 VQMLVSTVEGAL
+143 VQTLVSTVEGAL
-155 KKVSDWMEGLNKSS
+155 KKVSDWMDECDTGCHPSALRRD
-169 GKTSS
+169 GTSV
-174 DGEADD
+174 
-180 QTEEDA
+180 
-186 ADTKPDSTP
+186 
-195 ALCGVTRVGLV
+195 LCGVTRVGLV

-213 EDMELELVLMC
+213 GDMDLELVLMC

-232 LSTISGNLP
+232 LYTISANLP

-249 DKYEVRSCVPEAA
+249 DKYEVRSCAPEAA
-262 IWVCSTKDPQL
+262 IRVCSTKDPQL
-273 TLKITLS
+273 ILKITLS
-280 SLDMREE
+280 SLAMREE
-287 HSTEEEGEQEV
+287 QE
-298 DREVQ
+298 
-303 QDKEEEDDD
+303 DKDEED
-312 NEVLDRQKCQA
+312 VLDRQKCQA
-323 ALALLRHAK
+323 ALASLRHAK
-332 WFQARVTD
+332 WFQVSTARVTD

-358 PVWQPLKGWP
+358 PVWQPLKGWS
-368 LELISEK
+368 LELICEK
-375 AIATCNRLLGP
+375 AIATCNRPLGP

-415 EPTDALCDL
+415 EPTDVLSDL
-424 SVQQADAI
+424 SAQQADAI

-444 FGQLYKI
+444 FGQLYKV

-457 PASKPLPGLLEGG
+457 PASKPSPRLLEGG
-470 CQKRLRDDVGSDDRD
+470 CQKRLRDDVGPDDRD
-485 FIKKMKVLD
+485 FIKRMKVLD
-494 WRMMDPNH
+494 WRMTDPNH
-502 PMNALMRLNQIQPGL
+502 PMNALMRLNQIHPGL

-537 EIHGTTYQATGN
+537 EIQGTTYQATGN
-549 SKRTAKLQVALKAL
+549 SKRSAKLQVALKAL
-563 QALGYM
+563 QALGYV
-569 LGSDGDVDS
+569 LSVDGDVDS
-578 LSADEKSDGES
+578 LSADEKSDGEG

-594 STSSSSTTSVT
+594 STSSSSTSIT
-605 SSTDTQESRAPGP
+605 SSTDAQESRAPGP

-687 FSGSKTTT
+687 FSGSKSTT

-703 PPKRPVASMLT
+703 PPKRPVASVLT
-714 LPALTTRPLR
+714 LPALAARAPR

-739 HGYMPPGYGAPYGYG
+739 HGYIPPGFGTPYGYTPAG
-754 PTGTLPA
+754 ALPA
-761 YGGLYFDSAYY
+761 YGGLYIDSAYY

>member
-1 MRGREAWPRPTNSQ
+1 M
-15 QGVTASSDKTS
+15 
-26 SRALLGPPHSGDSTS
+26 
-41 NLPGDRRSFP
+41 
-51 AAAVAPVD
+51 
-59 AAGFSLS
+59 
-66 ALNKTEARTPELP
+66 
-79 LSRPPPG
+79 
-86 AERTVRGGFV
+86 
-96 LAERSLCLEQVA
+96 
-108 PLSLRNRS
+108 RS

-126 VLAKHAS
+126 VMAKHAS

-143 VQMLVSTVEGAL
+143 VQTLVSTVEGAL
-155 KKVSDWMEGLNKSS
+155 KKVSDWMDDLSKSS
-169 GKTSS
+169 GKTSTNN
-174 DGEADD
+174 EAGDD
-180 QTEEDA
+180 TVEEDA
-186 ADTKPDSTP
+186 AEKKLDAASV
-195 ALCGVTRVGLV
+195 LCGVTRVGLV

-213 EDMELELVLMC
+213 GDMDLELVLMC

-232 LSTISGNLP
+232 LYTISTNLP
-241 LQIQTMTE
+241 LQIQTMTD

-262 IWVCSTKDPQL
+262 IQVCTTKDPHL

-280 SLDMREE
+280 SLAMRDEQSATE
-287 HSTEEEGEQEV
+287 EEEGEQ
-298 DREVQ
+298 DA
-303 QDKEEEDDD
+303 DKQRQEEEEEED
-312 NEVLDRQKCQA
+312 VLDRQKCQA
-323 ALALLRHAK
+323 ALASLRHAK

-368 LELISEK
+368 LELICEK
-375 AIATCNRLLGP
+375 AIATCNRPLGP
-386 GEALRRVME
+386 GEALRRVIE

-415 EPTDALCDL
+415 EPMDVLSDL
-424 SVQQADAI
+424 SAQQADAI

-444 FGQLYKI
+444 FGQLYKV

-457 PASKPLPGLLEGG
+457 PASKPSPRLLEGG
-470 CQKRLRDDVGSDDRD
+470 CQKRLREDIGSDDRD
-485 FIKKMKVLD
+485 FIKRMKVLD
-494 WRMMDPNH
+494 WRMTDPNH
-502 PMNALMRLNQIQPGL
+502 PMNALMRLNQIHPGL

-537 EIHGTTYQATGN
+537 EIQGTTYQATGN

-563 QALGYM
+563 QALGYV

-578 LSADEKSDGES
+578 LSADEKSDGEG

-594 STSSSSTTSVT
+594 STSSSSTSIT

-687 FSGSKTTT
+687 FSGSKSTT

-703 PPKRPVASMLT
+703 PPKRPVASVLT
-714 LPALTTRPLR
+714 LPALAARPPR
-724 VPVIPRAPYISTPPT
+724 VPIIPRAPYISTPPA
-739 HGYMPPGYGAPYGYG
+739 HGYIPPGFGAPYGYS
-754 PTGTLPA
+754 PAGTLPA
-761 YGGLYFDSAYY
+761 YGFPSRMPSVVVPVIRVPTAYPVTHLYPY
-772 QPQTI
+772 
-777 ATPIIIHLG
+777 
-786 PQDLF
+786 

>member
-1 MRGREAWPRPTNSQ
+1 M
-15 QGVTASSDKTS
+15 
-26 SRALLGPPHSGDSTS
+26 
-41 NLPGDRRSFP
+41 
-51 AAAVAPVD
+51 
-59 AAGFSLS
+59 
-66 ALNKTEARTPELP
+66 
-79 LSRPPPG
+79 
-86 AERTVRGGFV
+86 
-96 LAERSLCLEQVA
+96 
-108 PLSLRNRS
+108 
-116 FRSFANDDRH
+116 
-126 VLAKHAS
+126 AKHAS

-143 VQMLVSTVEGAL
+143 VQTLVSTVESAL
-155 KKVSDWMEGLNKSS
+155 KKVSDWMDGLNEPS
-169 GKTSS
+169 GKTAS
-174 DGEADD
+174 DAGVHPSALRP
-180 QTEEDA
+180 DA
-186 ADTKPDSTP
+186 TSL
-195 ALCGVTRVGLV
+195 LCGVTRVSLV

-213 EDMELELVLMC
+213 GDMDLELVLMC
-224 REKPTKLL
+224 REKPTKMLL
-232 LSTISGNLP
+232 VTISANLP

-249 DKYEVRSCVPEAA
+249 DKYEVWSCVPEAA
-262 IWVCSTKDPQL
+262 IRVCSTKNPRL

-280 SLDMREE
+280 SLEDDRAED
-287 HSTEEEGEQEV
+287 EEEG
-298 DREVQ
+298 
-303 QDKEEEDDD
+303 
-312 NEVLDRQKCQA
+312 VLDRLKCQA
-323 ALALLRHAK
+323 ALASLRHAK
-332 WFQARVTD
+332 WFQVMTVFSFKITD
-340 LKSCVIV
+340 LKSCVVILRV
-347 LRILRDMCNRL
+347 LRDICNRL

-368 LELISEK
+368 LELICEK
-375 AIATCNRLLGP
+375 AIATCNRPLGP

-415 EPTDALCDL
+415 EPTDVLSAL
-424 SVQQADAI
+424 SAQQADAI

-444 FGQLYKI
+444 FGQLYKV

-457 PASKPLPGLLEGG
+457 PASKPSPRVSEGS
-470 CQKRLRDDVGSDDRD
+470 CHKRLREDVGSDDRD
-485 FIKKMKVLD
+485 FIKRMKVLD
-494 WRMMDPNH
+494 WRMTDPNH
-502 PMNALMRLNQIQPGL
+502 PMNALMRLNQIHPGL

-537 EIHGTTYQATGN
+537 EIQGTTYQATGN

-563 QALGYM
+563 QALGYV
-569 LGSDGDVDS
+569 LSSDTDVDS
-578 LSADEKSDGES
+578 LSADEKSDGEG

-594 STSSSSTTSVT
+594 STSSSSTSIT

-687 FSGSKTTT
+687 FSGSKSTTS
-695 NKKKRPNP
+695 KKKRPNP
-703 PPKRPVASMLT
+703 PPKRPVTSVLT
-714 LPALTTRPLR
+714 LPALAARPPR
-724 VPVIPRAPYISTPPT
+724 VPIIPRAPYISTPPT
-739 HGYMPPGYGAPYGYG
+739 HGYIPPGFGAPYGYSPAG
-754 PTGTLPA
+754 ALPA
-761 YGGLYFDSAYY
+761 YGGLYIDSAYY

>member
-1 MRGREAWPRPTNSQ
+1 M
-15 QGVTASSDKTS
+15 
-26 SRALLGPPHSGDSTS
+26 
-41 NLPGDRRSFP
+41 
-51 AAAVAPVD
+51 
-59 AAGFSLS
+59 
-66 ALNKTEARTPELP
+66 
-79 LSRPPPG
+79 
-86 AERTVRGGFV
+86 
-96 LAERSLCLEQVA
+96 
-108 PLSLRNRS
+108 
-116 FRSFANDDRH
+116 
-126 VLAKHAS
+126 AKHAS
-133 IYPAPEELEA
+133 IYPTPEELEA
-143 VQMLVSTVEGAL
+143 VQTLVSTVEGAL
-155 KKVSDWMEGLNKSS
+155 KKVSDWMDD
-169 GKTSS
+169 S
-174 DGEADD
+174 DTGCLPSALRS
-180 QTEEDA
+180 
-186 ADTKPDSTP
+186 DSTP
-195 ALCGVTRVGLV
+195 VLCGVTRVGLV

-213 EDMELELVLMC
+213 GDMDLELVLMC

-232 LSTISGNLP
+232 LYTISANLP

-249 DKYEVRSCVPEAA
+249 DKFEVQSCVSEAA
-262 IWVCSTKDPQL
+262 IRVCRAKDPQL

-280 SLDMREE
+280 SLAMREE
-287 HSTEEEGEQEV
+287 ERQE
-298 DREVQ
+298 
-303 QDKEEEDDD
+303 KEEKEEDED
-312 NEVLDRQKCQA
+312 VLDRQKCQA
-323 ALALLRHAK
+323 ALASLRHAK
-332 WFQARVTD
+332 WFQVRTKCYFLNARVTD
-340 LKSCVIV
+340 LKSCVVI
-347 LRILRDMCNRL
+347 LRIFRDMCNRL

-368 LELISEK
+368 LELLCEK
-375 AIATCNRLLGP
+375 AIATCNRPLGP

-415 EPTDALCDL
+415 EPTDVLSDL
-424 SVQQADAI
+424 SAQQADAI
-432 THSAQHALRLLA
+432 TDSAQHALRLLA
-444 FGQLYKI
+444 FGQLYKV

-457 PASKPLPGLLEGG
+457 PTSKPSPRLLEGG
-470 CQKRLRDDVGSDDRD
+470 CQKRLREDVGSDDRD
-485 FIKKMKVLD
+485 FIKRMKVLD
-494 WRMMDPNH
+494 WRMTDPNH
-502 PMNALMRLNQIQPGL
+502 PMNALMRLNQIHPGL

-537 EIHGTTYQATGN
+537 DIQGTTYQATGN

-563 QALGYM
+563 QALGFV
-569 LGSDGDVDS
+569 LGGDGDIDS
-578 LSADEKSDGES
+578 LSADEKSDGEG

-594 STSSSSTTSVT
+594 STSSSSTSIT

-687 FSGSKTTT
+687 FSGSKSTT

-703 PPKRPVASMLT
+703 PVTSVLT
-714 LPALTTRPLR
+714 LPALAARPPR

-739 HGYMPPGYGAPYGYG
+739 HGYIPPGFGAHYGYSPAG
-754 PTGTLPA
+754 ALPP
-761 YGGLYFDSAYY
+761 YGGLYIDSAYY

>member
-1 MRGREAWPRPTNSQ
+1 M
-15 QGVTASSDKTS
+15 
-26 SRALLGPPHSGDSTS
+26 
-41 NLPGDRRSFP
+41 
-51 AAAVAPVD
+51 
-59 AAGFSLS
+59 
-66 ALNKTEARTPELP
+66 
-79 LSRPPPG
+79 
-86 AERTVRGGFV
+86 
-96 LAERSLCLEQVA
+96 
-108 PLSLRNRS
+108 RS

-126 VLAKHAS
+126 VMAKHAS

-143 VQMLVSTVEGAL
+143 VQTLVSTVEGAL
-155 KKVSDWMEGLNKSS
+155 KKVSDWMDDLSKSS
-169 GKTSS
+169 GKTSTNN
-174 DGEADD
+174 EAGDD
-180 QTEEDA
+180 TVEEDA
-186 ADTKPDSTP
+186 AEKKLDAASV
-195 ALCGVTRVGLV
+195 LCGVTRVGLV

-213 EDMELELVLMC
+213 GDMDLELVLMC

-232 LSTISGNLP
+232 LYTISANLP
-241 LQIQTMTE
+241 LQIQTMTD

-262 IWVCSTKDPQL
+262 IQVCTTKDPHL

-280 SLDMREE
+280 SLAMRDEQSATE
-287 HSTEEEGEQEV
+287 EEEGEQ
-298 DREVQ
+298 DA
-303 QDKEEEDDD
+303 DKRRQEEEEEEEED
-312 NEVLDRQKCQA
+312 VLDRQKCQA
-323 ALALLRHAK
+323 ALASLRHAK

-368 LELISEK
+368 LELICEK
-375 AIATCNRLLGP
+375 AIATCNRPLGP
-386 GEALRRVME
+386 GEALRRVIE

-415 EPTDALCDL
+415 EPMDVLSDL
-424 SVQQADAI
+424 SAQQADAI

-444 FGQLYKI
+444 FGQLYKV

-457 PASKPLPGLLEGG
+457 PASKPSPRLLEGG
-470 CQKRLRDDVGSDDRD
+470 CQKRLREDIGSDDRD
-485 FIKKMKVLD
+485 FIKRMKVLD
-494 WRMMDPNH
+494 WRMTDPNH
-502 PMNALMRLNQIQPGL
+502 PMNALMRLNQIHPGL

-537 EIHGTTYQATGN
+537 EIQGTTYQATGN

-563 QALGYM
+563 QALGYV

-578 LSADEKSDGES
+578 LSADEKSDGEG

-594 STSSSSTTSVT
+594 STSSSSTSIT

-687 FSGSKTTT
+687 FSGSKSTT

-703 PPKRPVASMLT
+703 PPKRPVASVLT
-714 LPALTTRPLR
+714 LPALAARPPR
-724 VPVIPRAPYISTPPT
+724 VPIIPRAPYISTPPA
-739 HGYMPPGYGAPYGYG
+739 HGYIPPGFGAPYGYSPAG
-754 PTGTLPA
+754 ALPA
-761 YGGLYFDSAYY
+761 YGFPSRMPSVVVPVIRVPTAYPVTHLYPY
-772 QPQTI
+772 
-777 ATPIIIHLG
+777 
-786 PQDLF
+786 